1 MTSKRHL
8 VLYGIGA
15 IVLLAA
21 AAVFMI
27 VREDELSDIREVP
40 EITASATVP
49 AAAATS
55 TTSGTGAAT
64 VPAVKRPFQ
73 FEIVTSQ
80 AAQAKGLSGRS
91 DIPSDYGMLFV
102 FTEKSLQNF
111 WMKDMLASIDI
122 LWVRDDGTVAGIE
135 REVAPQTY
143 PAIFSSPEPVRYV
156 LETKAGESARLGI
169 TVGTKLNL
177 PLPYGQTVSE

>member
-15 IVLLAA
+15 VVLLIAA
-21 AAVFMI
+21 TAFMT
-27 VREDELSDIREVP
+27 VRKEELSDMRNVP
-40 EITASATVP
+40 EITTP
-49 AAAATS
+49 AIVATS
-55 TTSGTGAAT
+55 TPSSTETAPIPMAR
-64 VPAVKRPFQ
+64 KPFQ

-80 AAQAKGLSGRS
+80 AAQAKGLGGRAE
-91 DIPSDYGMLFV
+91 IPSDYGMLFV
-102 FTEKSLQNF
+102 FTKKSLQNF
-111 WMKDMLASIDI
+111 WMKDMLAAIDI

-135 REVAPQTY
+135 REISPQTY
-143 PAIFSSPEPVRYV
+143 PAMFTSPEPVRYV
-156 LETKAGESARLGI
+156 LETRAGESSRLGI